1 MGNNLLSTKTL
12 EDILNRTRGALEEGR
27 TQMYEVAEA
36 AREECRRT
44 EVVYKSVQAEMREA
58 IKEVEKL
65 TDRFARMRMELFES
79 NKNFQDYTEEEK
91 RRIYEDA
98 AQVREAL
105 TAAKERERLLRVRR
119 DNLEKTLTKLQEIAA
134 RAEALVSQV
143 GMALKY
149 LSSSISDVNKQ
160 IENFQAREYASQE
173 LIKGQEIERR
183 RIANA
188 LHDGPVQDLANA
200 MVQMEICE
208 RLYAAGHLSEAT
220 ANFGQLKAVTQGS
233 IAELRNI
240 IYDLNPMTLDDLG
253 LVLTIRNSL
262 RNLEKQTA
270 IETDF
275 VVLGKEE
282 RLNDQIEMAIFR
294 IVQEALNNCRKHANP
309 RLVKVTLEF
318 SSRYISAEVR
328 DDGAGFDMSEIQNK
342 LRSGKHYGMLS
353 MQGRTE
359 LLNGTVQIHSEP
371 GKGTRVLVRIP
382 LTEVEGVMRN

>member
-1 MGNNLLSTKTL
+1 
-12 EDILNRTRGALEEGR
+12 
-27 TQMYEVAEA
+27 MYEVAEA
-36 AREECRRT
+36 ARVECRRT
-44 EVVYKSVQAEMREA
+44 EVVFKSVQAEMEEA
-58 IKEVEKL
+58 IGEVEDL
-65 TDRFARMRMELFES
+65 TRRFAQMRLELFQS
-79 NKNFQDYTEEEK
+79 NKDFQEYSEEEK
-91 RRIYEDA
+91 RKIYEEA

-119 DNLEKTLTKLQEIAA
+119 DNLEKTLAKLQEIAA
-134 RAEALVSQV
+134 KAETLVSQV

-208 RLYAAGHLSEAT
+208 RLYAVGSIAEASQ
-220 ANFGQLKAVTQGS
+220 NFGKLKAATQES

-270 IETDF
+270 IEADF
-275 VVLGKEE
+275 VVLGNET

-309 RLVKVTLEF
+309 RLIKVTLEF

-328 DDGAGFDMSEIQNK
+328 DDGIGFDMLEIQNK
-342 LRSGKHYGMLS
+342 LRTGKHYGMLS

-359 LLNGTVQIHSEP
+359 LLGGSVQIQSEP
-371 GKGTRVLVRIP
+371 GKGTRMLVRIP
-382 LTEVEGVMRN
+382 LTEGEGVMRN

>member
-1 MGNNLLSTKTL
+1 MGNKLLSTKTL
-12 EDILNRTRGALEEGR
+12 EDILNKTRGALEEGR
-27 TQMYEVAEA
+27 SQMYEVAEA
-36 AREECRRT
+36 ARVECRRT
-44 EVVYKSVQAEMREA
+44 EVVFKSVQAEMEEA
-58 IKEVEKL
+58 IGEVEDL
-65 TDRFARMRMELFES
+65 TRRFAQMRLELFQS
-79 NKNFQDYTEEEK
+79 NKDFQEYSEEEK
-91 RRIYEDA
+91 RKIYEEA

-119 DNLEKTLTKLQEIAA
+119 DNLEKTLAKLQEIAA
-134 RAEALVSQV
+134 KAETLVSQV

-208 RLYAAGHLSEAT
+208 RLYAVGSIAEASQ
-220 ANFGQLKAVTQGS
+220 NFGKLKAATQGS

-270 IETDF
+270 IEADF
-275 VVLGKEE
+275 VVLGNET

-309 RLVKVTLEF
+309 RLIKVTLEF

-328 DDGAGFDMSEIQNK
+328 DDGIGFDMLEIQNK
-342 LRSGKHYGMLS
+342 LRTGKHYGMLS

-359 LLNGTVQIHSEP
+359 LLGGSVQIQSEP
-371 GKGTRVLVRIP
+371 GKGTRMLVRIP
-382 LTEVEGVMRN
+382 LTEGEGVMRN

>member
-1 MGNNLLSTKTL
+1 MGNKLLSTKTL
-12 EDILNRTRGALEEGR
+12 EDILNKTRGALEEGR
-27 TQMYEVAEA
+27 SQMYEVAEA
-36 AREECRRT
+36 ARVECRRT
-44 EVVYKSVQAEMREA
+44 EVVFKSVQAEMEEA
-58 IKEVEKL
+58 IGEVEDL
-65 TDRFARMRMELFES
+65 TRRFAQMRLELFQS
-79 NKNFQDYTEEEK
+79 NKDFQEYSEEEK
-91 RRIYEDA
+91 RKIYEEA

-119 DNLEKTLTKLQEIAA
+119 DNLEKTLAKLQEIAA
-134 RAEALVSQV
+134 KAETLVSQV

-208 RLYAAGHLSEAT
+208 RLYAVGSIAEASQ
-220 ANFGQLKAVTQGS
+220 NFGKLKAATQES

-270 IETDF
+270 IEADF
-275 VVLGKEE
+275 VVLGNET

-309 RLVKVTLEF
+309 RLIKVTLEF

-328 DDGAGFDMSEIQNK
+328 DDGIGFDMLEIQNK
-342 LRSGKHYGMLS
+342 LRTGKHYGMLS

-359 LLNGTVQIHSEP
+359 LLGGSVQIQSEP
-371 GKGTRVLVRIP
+371 GKGTRMLVRIP
-382 LTEVEGVMRN
+382 LTEGEGVMRN